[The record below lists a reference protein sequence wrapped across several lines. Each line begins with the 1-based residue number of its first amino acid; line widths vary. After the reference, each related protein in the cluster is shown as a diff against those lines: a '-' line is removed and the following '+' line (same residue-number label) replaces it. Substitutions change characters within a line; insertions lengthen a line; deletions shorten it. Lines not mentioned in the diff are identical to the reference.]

1 MTKAKTRKK
10 AVKAVE
16 KAVRKAVHKG
26 VTEDA
31 VEQAVE
37 HSIDKVARHEKPV
50 TKKDSDTGKL
60 LKKKSTINKLA
71 ADGDLDSDV

>member
-1 MTKAKTRKK
+1 
-10 AVKAVE
+10 
-16 KAVRKAVHKG
+16 
-26 VTEDA
+26 

-60 LKKKSTINKLA
+60 LKKKSTMNKLA

>member
-26 VTEDA
+26 VTESA

-37 HSIDKVARHEKPV
+37 HSIDRVGRHEKPV
-50 TKKDSDTGKL
+50 TKKDADTERVR
-60 LKKKSTINKLA
+60 KKKLKVNKLA

>member
-1 MTKAKTRKK
+1 MTKPKTKKK
-10 AVKAVE
+10 AVKVVE

-37 HSIDKVARHEKPV
+37 HSIDKAARHKKV
-50 TKKDSDTGKL
+50 ATKKDSDTGKL
-60 LKKKSTINKLA
+60 LKKKLPLNKA
-71 ADGDLDSDV
+71 TADRIVDSD